1 MTKITIT
8 GVQLTPK
15 KKEEIISDVEECLKD
30 VLKQNQEITEINI
43 IILYINIGINLEWY
57 VF

>member
-1 MTKITIT
+1 MTKITTT

-43 IILYINIGINLEWY
+43 S
-57 VF
+57 VKTT

>member
-15 KKEEIISDVEECLKD
+15 KKEEIISDVEGCLKD
-30 VLKQNQEITEINI
+30 VLKQNQEITEVVIK
-43 IILYINIGINLEWY
+43 
-57 VF
+57 VATTKTT